1 MAKTDRIVL
10 RKENVVK
17 EVESEDRAKALEA
30 KGYIRD
36 GADPSAGGRDPAAL
50 RKEIAELKDSLIRAS
65 KVMEQKDQ
73 RQGELERELADTKE
87 KLMEASAYAED
98 ADRRIGLLTQELSG
112 TKEQLE
118 AALRKNT
125 APKKEKQGD
134 RG

>member
-36 GADPSAGGRDPAAL
+36 GAGPSAGGKDPAAL
-50 RKEIAELKDSLIRAS
+50 LKENAELKDSLIRAS
-65 KVMEQKDQ
+65 QAMEQKDQ
-73 RQGELERELADTKE
+73 RLGALEKELKDTKE
-87 KLMEASAYAED
+87 KLEEASAYAED
-98 ADRRIGLLTQELSG
+98 ADRQISTLTQELQG

-118 AALRKNT
+118 TAVRKN
-125 APKKEKQGD
+125 AASGKGKQGD
-134 RG
+134 KG